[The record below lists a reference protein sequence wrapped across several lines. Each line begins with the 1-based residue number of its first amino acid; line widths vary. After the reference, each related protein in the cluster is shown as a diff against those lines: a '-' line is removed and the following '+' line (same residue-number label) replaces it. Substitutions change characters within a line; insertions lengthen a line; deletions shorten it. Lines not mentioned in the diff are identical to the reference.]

1 MSRSTVTSTDPT
13 TCPTWC
19 AGEHPTTGDR
29 THTGRAVEVTV
40 LGDRHTP
47 ATAFLGQVEDDEG
60 LGRLEVWLTTA
71 DVSLALSA
79 VDVSVLTGLLP
90 VSARR

>member
-1 MSRSTVTSTDPT
+1 MNATAKITRN
-13 TCPTWC
+13 TCPSWC

-29 THTGRAVEVTV
+29 AHTGRAVEVTV
-40 LGDRHTP
+40 LGDQHTP
-47 ATAFLGQVEDDEG
+47 ASVCLGQVEDDEDG

-71 DVSLALSA
+71 GVSLALSA
-79 VDVSVLTGLLP
+79 VDVSVLAGLLP